1 MPPSTTQGRGLN
13 IFVALFFSFTTLFSL
28 WALASSVN
36 DFANA
41 SASSAWPVTDGVV
54 VSSQIQRGCK
64 NLASYLPDVRY
75 RYSVRQQEYQGRR
88 IQFGDNL
95 CRSKSDAE
103 RIVSAYSEGKSIQ
116 VHFDPASPNNP
127 ALNVSS
133 TEAGTWSVLIVAL
146 IIFSGSFPTAYY
158 YIKLCLTS
166 SQKRQQRPGSNQD

>member
-13 IFVALFFSFTTLFSL
+13 IFVALLFSFTTLFSL

-36 DFANA
+36 DFAKA

-54 VSSQIQRGCK
+54 VSSQVQRGCK

-75 RYSVRQQEYQGRR
+75 RYTVGQQEYLARR

-116 VHFDPASPNNP
+116 VHFDPASPNNA

-133 TEAGTWSVLIVAL
+133 TEAGTWSVFIVAL
-146 IIFSGSFPTAYY
+146 IILAARF
-158 YIKLCLTS
+158 LLLTTT
-166 SQKRQQRPGSNQD
+166 